1 MTRMLSDHDNITD
14 TYPTRL
20 AEKRAMF
27 ERMDP
32 VVYGNESAGPLSGG
46 QLKAYTDNGFVFF
59 PGFFKADELAPHV
72 GALDELRTREDMRER
87 EEVIIEPSSNEV
99 RSIFDIHR
107 GSDCLAELC
116 RDPRIVRIARQL
128 LGSDVYIHHSRINY
142 KPGIHGRE
150 FYWHSDFETW
160 HAEDGMPRMRAVSCT
175 ISLTPNHEFN
185 GPLMVVPGSHRYFVP
200 CLGETPA
207 GHYRESLRS
216 QFIGVPDPGTLATLV
231 DEGGIET
238 LMGPVGSVVFFECN
252 VMHGSNS
259 NITPYPRS
267 NVFLVFNSVEN
278 TLAEPFAASE
288 RRPEWISNR
297 RDVTPLTVE
306 QSP

>member
-1 MTRMLSDHDNITD
+1 MTRMFSDDDSIMD
-14 TYPTRL
+14 VYPTRL
-20 AEKRAMF
+20 AERRAMF
-27 ERMDP
+27 ERLDP
-32 VVYGNESAGPLSGG
+32 VVYGNESAGPLSAE
-46 QLKAYTDNGFVFF
+46 QIASYADDGFVFF
-59 PGFFKADELAPHV
+59 PGFFKAEELAPHV
-72 GALDELRTREDMRER
+72 GALDDLRTRDDIRNR

-107 GSDCLAELC
+107 GGDCLAELC

-207 GHYRESLRS
+207 GHYRESLRN
-216 QFIGVPDPGTLATLV
+216 QFIGVPDPESLAALV
-231 DEGGIET
+231 DERGIET
-238 LMGPVGSVVFFECN
+238 LTGPVGSVVFFECN

-267 NVFLVFNSVEN
+267 NVFLVFNSIEN
-278 TLAEPFAASE
+278 MLAEPFAASE

-297 RDVTPLTVE
+297 HDVTPLTVE
-306 QSP
+306 

>member
-1 MTRMLSDHDNITD
+1 
-14 TYPTRL
+14 
-20 AEKRAMF
+20 
-27 ERMDP
+27 
-32 VVYGNESAGPLSGG
+32 
-46 QLKAYTDNGFVFF
+46 
-59 PGFFKADELAPHV
+59 
-72 GALDELRTREDMRER
+72 RER

-185 GPLMVVPGSHRYFVP
+185 GPLM
-200 CLGETPA
+200 
-207 GHYRESLRS
+207 
-216 QFIGVPDPGTLATLV
+216 
-231 DEGGIET
+231 
-238 LMGPVGSVVFFECN
+238 
-252 VMHGSNS
+252 
-259 NITPYPRS
+259 
-267 NVFLVFNSVEN
+267 
-278 TLAEPFAASE
+278 
-288 RRPEWISNR
+288 
-297 RDVTPLTVE
+297 
-306 QSP
+306 